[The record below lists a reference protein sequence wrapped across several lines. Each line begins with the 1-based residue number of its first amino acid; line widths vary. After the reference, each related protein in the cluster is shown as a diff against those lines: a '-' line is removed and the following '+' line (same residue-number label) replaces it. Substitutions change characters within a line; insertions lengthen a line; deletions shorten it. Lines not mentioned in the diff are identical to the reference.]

1 MQNDGAFEL
10 PVPVE
15 VDHET
20 GRWSVDGL
28 PMVLVPQHLL
38 VNNLDAV
45 EQRVGRDES
54 AQLFRDAGRRSAWHW
69 CAHESARL
77 GLAGPAIVRHYLDRL
92 TRRGWGRFE
101 IDALDPARGELRVR
115 VRHSALL
122 PVPGS
127 VRSVDL
133 ACYLFEAWF
142 EGALQYV
149 SGESEI
155 VAVREIQC
163 GINAD
168 ECLFTSNLP

>member
-1 MQNDGAFEL
+1 MQSGRVEL
-10 PVPVE
+10 PVPVK
-15 VDHET
+15 VDPET

-38 VNNLDAV
+38 VNNLEAV
-45 EQRVGRDES
+45 ERQVGRDES
-54 AQLFRDAGRRSAWHW
+54 AQWFRDAGRRSARRW

-77 GLAGPAIVRHYLDRL
+77 GLSGAAIVRHYLDRL
-92 TRRGWGRFE
+92 TRRGWGPFE
-101 IDALDPARGELRVR
+101 IDTLDPARGELCVR

-127 VRSVDL
+127 TRSVDR

-142 EGALQYV
+142 EGALQYT

-155 VAVREIQC
+155 VAIREIQC

-168 ECLFTSNLP
+168 ECLFTSN

>member
-1 MQNDGAFEL
+1 MQDGGVFEL

-15 VDHET
+15 VDRET
-20 GRWSVDGL
+20 GRWTVDGL

-38 VNNLDAV
+38 VNNLEAV
-45 EQRVGRDES
+45 ERQVGRDK
-54 AQLFRDAGRRSAWHW
+54 AAWLYRDAGRRSARHW

-77 GLAGPAIVRHYLDRL
+77 GLSGAAIVRHYLDRL

-101 IDALDPARGELRVR
+101 IDTLDPARGDLRVR

-127 VRSVDL
+127 VRSVER

-142 EGALQYV
+142 EGALQYA

-155 VAVREIQC
+155 VAVREIRC
-163 GINAD
+163 GIDAD
-168 ECLFTSNLP
+168 ECLFLSN

>member
-1 MQNDGAFEL
+1 MQSHGAFEL

-20 GRWSVDGL
+20 GRWNVDGL

-45 EQRVGRDES
+45 ERQVGRDES
-54 AQLFRDAGRRSAWHW
+54 ARLFRDAGRRSARHW

-77 GLAGPAIVRHYLDRL
+77 GLSGAAVVRHYLDRL
-92 TRRGWGRFE
+92 SCRGWGRFE
-101 IDALDPARGELRVR
+101 IDTLDPVRGELRVR

-122 PVPGS
+122 PVTGS
-127 VRSVDL
+127 TRSVDR
-133 ACYLFEAWF
+133 ACYLFEAWL
-142 EGALQYV
+142 EGALQYT
-149 SGESEI
+149 SGESGI
-155 VAVREIQC
+155 VTVREIQC

-168 ECLFTSNLP
+168 ECVFISN